1 MSQLSEHSLSGTV
14 AGVSQRAPALPPE
27 ARRAAIVQATLP
39 LLLERGAGISTRQ
52 IAEAAGIA
60 EGTIFR
66 VFPDKDAVVQAA
78 IEQAIDPAPTDRA
91 IADIDPSGS
100 FDLQLVEAV
109 RIMQERTVAI
119 WQLLAVVGDVHK
131 PTGRPPELPSLA
143 RLLDAHSAELRAD
156 PATAARQLRA
166 VTLAVSHP
174 AIYGEPMPPHEIVA
188 LVLDGIRKR

>member
-1 MSQLSEHSLSGTV
+1 M
-14 AGVSQRAPALPPE
+14 PAE
-27 ARRAAIVQATLP
+27 ARRAAIVEATLP
-39 LLLERGAGISTRQ
+39 LLLERGASVSTRQ

-91 IADIDPSGS
+91 IADIDDSAS
-100 FDLQLVEAV
+100 FDDQLVEAV
-109 RIMQERTVAI
+109 RIMQARTVAI
-119 WQLLAVVGDVHK
+119 WQLLAVVGDGHK
-131 PTGRPPELPSLA
+131 PKTASPPPELPSLA
-143 RLLDAHSAELRAD
+143 RLLAAHTAELRTD

-174 AIYGEPMPPHEIVA
+174 AIYGDPLTPREIVA
-188 LVLDGIRKR
+188 LFLDGMRKR

>member
-1 MSQLSEHSLSGTV
+1 M
-14 AGVSQRAPALPPE
+14 SQRAPAMPPE
-27 ARRAAIVQATLP
+27 ARRAAIVEATLP

-78 IEQAIDPAPTDRA
+78 IEQAIDPAL
-91 IADIDPSGS
+91 S
-100 FDLQLVEAV
+100 FDDQLVEAV
-109 RIMQERTVAI
+109 RIMQRRTVAI

-143 RLLDAHSAELRAD
+143 KLLAAHSAVLRAD
-156 PATAARQLRA
+156 PATAARQLRS

-174 AIYGEPMPPHEIVA
+174 AIYGEPMPPQEIVA

>member
-1 MSQLSEHSLSGTV
+1 M
-14 AGVSQRAPALPPE
+14 PPE
-27 ARRAAIVQATLP
+27 ARRAAIVEATLP

-91 IADIDPSGS
+91 IADIDPSSS
-100 FDLQLVEAV
+100 FDVQLVEAV

-119 WQLLAVVGDVHK
+119 WQLLAVVGDAHK
-131 PTGRPPELPSLA
+131 PTTGRPPELPSLA
-143 RLLDAHSAELRAD
+143 RLLEAHSAVLRTD

-174 AIYGEPMPPHEIVA
+174 AIYGEPMPPQEIVA
-188 LVLDGIRKR
+188 LVLDGIRRR